1 MRPTL
6 LCRARFHGFSS
17 HARLP
22 HFPALTLNAGA
33 DEEFER
39 FLEESGQQQAHR
51 AWADMTSDE
60 EHEDDD
66 DASEGRTSF
75 LETEYSHAYSSDA
88 VAEELACALKIR
100 LTELQLWQQGG
111 RSGKPGFVS
120 FWWCCDGARSSGCPE
135 TVRLPQPNALLC
147 APARSLFRV

>member
-1 MRPTL
+1 
-6 LCRARFHGFSS
+6 
-17 HARLP
+17 
-22 HFPALTLNAGA
+22 
-33 DEEFER
+33 
-39 FLEESGQQQAHR
+39 
-51 AWADMTSDE
+51 MTSDE
-60 EHEDDD
+60 EQEDDD

-135 TVRLPQPNALLC
+135 TVRLPQPPFLLHET
-147 APARSLFRV
+147 RSLNLSTLT

>member
-1 MRPTL
+1 
-6 LCRARFHGFSS
+6 
-17 HARLP
+17 
-22 HFPALTLNAGA
+22 
-33 DEEFER
+33 
-39 FLEESGQQQAHR
+39 
-51 AWADMTSDE
+51 MTSDE
-60 EHEDDD
+60 EQEEDD

-135 TVRLPQPNALLC
+135 TVRAAPTALP
-147 APARSLFRV
+147 PAHQTGSLNLSTLTQSLKWDVLDIELTERA